1 MTEHFL
7 RLLRY
12 DDWATRETAA
22 SVERAGARAPEKA
35 RKVLAHI
42 IGAHWVW
49 YSRVREGGA
58 KLAVWPDL
66 SPAECVEHS
75 RRLQTAWSE
84 VLASL
89 GEPGLTQPVDYKNSK
104 GEPWS
109 STLDEILTHLAMHGA
124 HHRGQVATLLRDS
137 GNQPAYTDYIHAVRN
152 GLL

>member
-1 MTEHFL
+1 MTDHFL
-7 RLLRY
+7 QLLSY
-12 DDWATRETAA
+12 DDWANREAAA

-49 YSRVREGGA
+49 YGRVREDGA
-58 KLAVWPDL
+58 KLAVWPEL

-75 RRLQTAWSE
+75 QRLRAAWGE
-84 VLASL
+84 LLASL
-89 GEPGLTQPVDYKNSK
+89 GEDGLAQLVNYKNSK

-109 STLDEILTHLAMHGA
+109 STLDEILTHLTMHGA
-124 HHRGQVATLLRDS
+124 HHRGQIATLLRDS
-137 GNQPAYTDYIHAVRN
+137 GNEPAYTDYIHAVRN